1 MADLSGRRIA
11 VLATDGVEQ
20 IELTE
25 PVQVL
30 KQAGAEVVVVA
41 PHGGEIQ
48 GMNHDE
54 KGSKIAVDQTL
65 DNAQPER
72 FDALVLPGGL
82 ANPDKLR
89 MIPEA
94 VSFVRHFVQADKPIA
109 AI

>member
-30 KQAGAEVVVVA
+30 KQARAEVVVVA

-54 KGSKIAVDQTL
+54 KGAKSPLMRRSTTPSRTSSTHWCCRA
-65 DNAQPER
+65 AW
-72 FDALVLPGGL
+72 
-82 ANPDKLR
+82 
-89 MIPEA
+89 
-94 VSFVRHFVQADKPIA
+94 PIRTSCA
-109 AI
+109 